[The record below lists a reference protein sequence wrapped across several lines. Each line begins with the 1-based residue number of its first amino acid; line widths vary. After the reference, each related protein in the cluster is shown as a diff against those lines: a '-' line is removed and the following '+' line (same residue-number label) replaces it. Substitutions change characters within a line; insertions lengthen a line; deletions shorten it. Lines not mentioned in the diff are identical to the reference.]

1 MTSAVTVANVA
12 RHDDPDSVRA
22 YTREASLWPIEHA
35 LIEEFMPAPPARLL
49 DIGCGGGRTTV
60 PLADAG
66 YEVAAID
73 LSGPLLA
80 AAHRRHP
87 GLPLAQMDAAALGF
101 DSGAFDAALFSF
113 NGIDYIYPES
123 ARVSCLAE
131 VFRVLRPGGI
141 FILSSHNLIGHL
153 WSGGYWYLRGYL
165 NAARL
170 LSRQR
175 GNPHIR
181 EWYARYGDEQVHYS
195 APPTRTVSQLQDA
208 GFEPLAVRGASGER
222 NPANI
227 RMHQAHVY
235 FVAKKPVSVAP

>member
-22 YTREASLWPIEHA
+22 YTREASLWPIERA
-35 LIEEFMPAPPARLL
+35 LIEEFMPPPPARLL
-49 DIGCGGGRTTV
+49 DIGCGGGRTPV

-73 LSGPLLA
+73 LSGSLLS

-87 GLPLAQMDAAALGF
+87 GLRLAQMDAAVLGF
-101 DSGAFDAALFSF
+101 GSEAFDAAFFSF

-131 VFRVLRPGGI
+131 VFRVLRPGGV

-170 LSRQR
+170 LGRQR

-208 GFEPLAVRGASGER
+208 GFEMLTVRGASGER
-222 NPANI
+222 NLANI
-227 RMHQAHVY
+227 RMHQPHVY